1 MNLFKLGMSAVMS
14 AVLCAGVA
22 FAKEPVDPQ
31 PAQPLTYVNA
41 SYHKVV
47 PEVAKKMMEEGVV
60 LIDVREPKEF
70 AEGPVKGAIN
80 VPLSVFKP
88 GMKLEAVPNLND
100 KVLVQCRSGVRA
112 ERAAKMLIE
121 SGYKNVY
128 NAYGTLQW
136 KYGFVK

>member
-1 MNLFKLGMSAVMS
+1 
-14 AVLCAGVA
+14 
-22 FAKEPVDPQ
+22 
-31 PAQPLTYVNA
+31 
-41 SYHKVV
+41 
-47 PEVAKKMMEEGVV
+47 
-60 LIDVREPKEF
+60 
-70 AEGPVKGAIN
+70 
-80 VPLSVFKP
+80 
-88 GMKLEAVPNLND
+88 MKLEAVPNLND